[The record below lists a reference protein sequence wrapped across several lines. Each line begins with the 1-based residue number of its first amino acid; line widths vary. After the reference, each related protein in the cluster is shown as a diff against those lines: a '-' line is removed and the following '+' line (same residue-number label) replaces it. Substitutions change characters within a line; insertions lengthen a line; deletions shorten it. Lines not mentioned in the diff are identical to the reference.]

1 MGPSSKLGHGD
12 NGFTPSTGTH
22 NTGFGTPSTS
32 RGSVGSKR
40 ASFLSNLTVSAFRN
54 RPKSPTPSTSSASST
69 AKGDANSKGPLGLT
83 TITHP
88 KEAEGVLA
96 HIIFVHGLGGGSEH
110 TWTKDGV
117 FWPRDLLPSQDPF
130 QNASIHTFGYDSDYK
145 KSSTLNITDFSKS
158 LLNSL
163 LNNPN
168 TRDPDVGGTLL

>member
-1 MGPSSKLGHGD
+1 MPSIG
-12 NGFTPSTGTH
+12 TQSTAVGTS
-22 NTGFGTPSTS
+22 STS
-32 RGSVGSKR
+32 RGSVSSKR

-69 AKGDANSKGPLGLT
+69 AKSDANSKGPLGLT
-83 TITHP
+83 TIAHP
-88 KEAEGVLA
+88 REAGGVLA

-130 QNASIHTFGYDSDYK
+130 QKTSIHTFGYDSDYK

-168 TRDPDVGGTLL
+168 TRDPDVGGTLLQSHCTSED